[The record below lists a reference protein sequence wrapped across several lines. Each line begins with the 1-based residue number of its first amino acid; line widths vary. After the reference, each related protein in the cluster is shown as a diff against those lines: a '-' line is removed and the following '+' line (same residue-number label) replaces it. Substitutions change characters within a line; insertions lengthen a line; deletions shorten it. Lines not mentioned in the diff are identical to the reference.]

1 VRDCGRSQQGLA
13 IREQLRRAGLSPQR
27 LALEV
32 ACEQVSRIRR
42 RVYALAPLPAV
53 PRFLV
58 TDKGVAAEYVAHVRA
73 ALLSLGPTV
82 TACGRTAAVLRG
94 WAVLVEPART
104 VEVAVPHGRVVQS
117 SPLLRVRQRRR
128 LQREQVV
135 VLPETASLWLTTAT
149 QTVVDCAL
157 TLPLLQAVVIC
168 DSALRAGAVTVDGL
182 TSALRTLQGQRDAE
196 RARRVLEL
204 CDPEAGSVLESVLRV
219 RMVLAGISGFATQV
233 RLQARSG
240 AHLLRVDFCFADARL
255 VVEVDGQKWHQ
266 DVVRDRRLDNSLAAL
281 GWRVLRYTW
290 AEVVHGSEAVLAEIA
305 AALDPAT
312 NSVHI
317 ATDAQCIAA

>member
-1 VRDCGRSQQGLA
+1 MRDCGQNQQGLA

-27 LALEV
+27 LATEV
-32 ACEQVSRIRR
+32 AREHVRRIRR

-58 TDKGVAAEYVAHVRA
+58 TDKGVAAEYAAHVRA
-73 ALLSLGPTV
+73 VLLSLGPTA
-82 TACGRTAAVLRG
+82 TACGRTAAALRG
-94 WAVLVEPART
+94 WAMLVEPART
-104 VEVAVPHGRVVQS
+104 VEVAVPHGRVVET

-135 VLPETASLWLTTAT
+135 VLPETAPLWLATAT

-157 TLPLLQAVVIC
+157 TLPLVQAVVIC
-168 DSALRAGAVTVDGL
+168 DSALRAGAVTVEGL
-182 TSALRTLQGQRDAE
+182 TRAMRRLQGQRDVG

-204 CDPEAGSVLESVLRV
+204 SDPEAGSVLESVLRV
-219 RMVLAGISGFATQV
+219 RMVLAGISGFASQVQV
-233 RLQARSG
+233 RAPSG

-290 AEVVHGSEAVLAEIA
+290 AEVVHGPEAVLAQIA
-305 AALDPAT
+305 AALGPGT
-312 NSVHI
+312 NSVHLM
-317 ATDAQCIAA
+317 TCTQDAAA